1 MNAETIMRTS
11 YIIVAAFYCFLSG
24 VSPSGASEPYG
35 KQQEQATDLG
45 KTLGILVEKASAFQ
59 TLKTDFV
66 QEKEMAM
73 FRDKLV
79 IAGRIYLRKPS
90 TIAWHVDSPLK
101 YSVLITD
108 TRIRQW
114 DEDTNKTQELSLK
127 KNPVFRNVLNQ
138 LSVWFSGDYRSLL
151 ETHDAVI
158 VQKKPIVI
166 EFVPKENALT
176 KKIIKSITLTFR
188 KDETYLKQ
196 IRIREVSGDVTT
208 IIFKNTVLNI
218 PLDGSNFEVRGH
230 V

>member
-1 MNAETIMRTS
+1 MNAESIMRTNH
-11 YIIVAAFYCFLSG
+11 IIVAAFCCFLFSL
-24 VSPSGASEPYG
+24 SPAGASEPQD
-35 KQQEQATDLG
+35 KQQENAADLE

-59 TLKTDFV
+59 TLKTDFI
-66 QEKEMAM
+66 QEKKMAM
-73 FRDKLV
+73 FRNKLV
-79 IAGRIYLRKPS
+79 IAGRIYLKKPS

-101 YSVLITD
+101 YSVIITD

-158 VQKKPIVI
+158 VQRKPLAI
-166 EFVPKENALT
+166 EFSPKENTIT
-176 KKIIKSITLTFR
+176 KKIIKSITVTFR

-196 IRIREVSGDVTT
+196 IRIRELSGDVTT
-208 IIFKNTVLNI
+208 ITFNNTVLNI
-218 PLDGSNFEVRGH
+218 PLDGSTFEVRGH